1 MSLNKDPNPNQNLT
15 GSWTISDLT
24 LKKIMILI
32 WIQIINLWIYDPN
45 RWLALF
51 FFIWSRFLKCY
62 VSSMVLILWWK
73 EISAH
78 VRSNIFYLICLRHLI
93 RSRAVANRIFS
104 SKKSSKGSN
113 VGFIYGRLPSRVTVL
128 SRIVHL
134 YTVQPLLGYF
144 VYTYISLHEKREV
157 LFNIQRKK

>member
-1 MSLNKDPNPNQNLT
+1 MVSTFFLYLVPVSEVLYFVHGTYIMMERNKCARKEQSLLLDLFKAFDKIKSCSNL
-15 GSWTISDLT
+15 
-24 LKKIMILI
+24 
-32 WIQIINLWIYDPN
+32 
-45 RWLALF
+45 
-51 FFIWSRFLKCY
+51 
-62 VSSMVLILWWK
+62 
-73 EISAH
+73 
-78 VRSNIFYLICLRHLI
+78 
-93 RSRAVANRIFS
+93 IFS

-113 VGFIYGRLPSRVTVL
+113 IGFISGRLPSRVTVL